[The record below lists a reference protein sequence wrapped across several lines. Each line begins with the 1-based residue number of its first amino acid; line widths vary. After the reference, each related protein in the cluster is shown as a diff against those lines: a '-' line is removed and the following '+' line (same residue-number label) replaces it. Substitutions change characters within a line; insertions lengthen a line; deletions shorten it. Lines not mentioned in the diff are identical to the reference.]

1 MGRDANRY
9 LENKANSACRSSYLG
24 DYAIHRA
31 WEGFSSIRQIS
42 SGEIMH
48 SRTDP
53 IEEARQLYVEQSRL
67 AERLESESLVLWDVG
82 LGAAANAMAAIECY
96 EKSSSTQP
104 PRIISFEND
113 LDSLRLALANP
124 EEFPYL
130 RVDAA
135 NAIVTCG
142 EWSDRGLRWSLF
154 LGDFLERMKQAPAPD
169 IIFYDMF
176 SMKTSSELWTVGTF
190 RKLFEACAG
199 RAVELF
205 TYTCSTANRAALL
218 AAGFFIA
225 RGRNAGDKTETTIA
239 LTPAAL
245 DLARKEKR
253 DLLSRAWLAKWE
265 RSAAKFPADV
275 APNERSAFE
284 KIIRGHEEFRK
295 SSRPER
301 LSSTT

>member
-1 MGRDANRY
+1 MEREEPFR
-9 LENKANSACRSSYLG
+9 LG
-24 DYAIHRA
+24 DYEIHRA
-31 WEGFSSIRQIS
+31 WEGFASIRQIS

-53 IEEARQLYVEQSRL
+53 IEEARQLYVEQSGL
-67 AERLESESLVLWDVG
+67 AERLKSESLVLWDVG

-96 EKSSSTQP
+96 EQSSSTQQF
-104 PRIISFEND
+104 RIISFEND

-124 EEFPYL
+124 RNFPYL

-135 NAIVTCG
+135 KAIVTDG
-142 EWSDRGLRWSLF
+142 QWNDRGLRWNLLQGNF
-154 LGDFLERMKQAPAPD
+154 VERMNQGSPPD
-169 IIFYDMF
+169 LIFYDMF
-176 SMKTSSELWTVGTF
+176 STKTSAELWTLEIF

-218 AAGFFIA
+218 AAGFFVA

-245 DLARKEKR
+245 DSARKQKR
-253 DLLSRAWLAKWE
+253 DFLSGDWFAKWE
-265 RSAAKFPADV
+265 RSAAKFPTDV
-275 APNERSAFE
+275 APNERSVFE
-284 KIIRGHEEFRK
+284 KIIRGHEQFRN
-295 SSRPER
+295 SPGPER
-301 LSSTT
+301 LPSTT